1 MATLRV
7 ANLDEFYEATAGASD
22 NGTPARVGVVA
33 TLDLDNDRRRMYQ
46 ALLRFADYAGLEAE
60 FDAGAATTVLDSS
73 IDTHVAA
80 NPDTETLP
88 AAAAG
93 FVASEITY

>member
-7 ANLDEFYEATAGASD
+7 ANVAEFYEATPASAD
-22 NGTPARVGVVA
+22 NGTPARVGVSVV
-33 TLDLDNDRRRMYQ
+33 LDLDNDRRRMYQ
-46 ALLRFADYAGLEAE
+46 AVLRFADYAGLEAE

-73 IDTHVAA
+73 IDTHIAA